1 MLKLRRDYSM
11 NDKEPSQ
18 PDSHLIW
25 DADGS
30 PDSVI
35 ALLYFLQNPN
45 INVDALAVSCGL
57 AHPDIYTANLLRMF
71 ARLGRKVIPVAAGRT
86 TPLKGNNA
94 FPEPWRDAVNRFLG
108 LDLPETDE
116 SAHPLPAADLI
127 VEVLN
132 ASPGPVTVF
141 LSGTHTNLAEVLR
154 LDPNIKNK
162 IASVQ
167 VMGGALYVPGNI
179 EREWPEI
186 HNSVAEWNIWVDPV
200 AASEVFNAG
209 LSMYLTPLD
218 ATNQVVWTSD
228 DADTWEASGTP
239 EGKLAA
245 EILRW
250 YLHNLHD
257 MYPEGV
263 YIWDLL
269 AAVNATHPELCQRE
283 QVHIQVVTGSGD
295 EEGRTVVVRD
305 QPANATAYLT
315 PKVDEIKHLV
325 AQTLGL
331 PRVES
336 IVRTA

>member
-1 MLKLRRDYSM
+1 M
-11 NDKEPSQ
+11 NDKVTPQ

-57 AHPDIYTANLLRMF
+57 AHPDVYTANLLRMF
-71 ARLGRKVIPVAAGRT
+71 ARLGRNVIPVAAGRSI
-86 TPLKGNNA
+86 PLKGNNA
-94 FPEPWRDAVNRFLG
+94 FPQPWRDAVNRFLG
-108 LDLPETDE
+108 IDLPQTDE
-116 SAHPLPAADLI
+116 CAHPLPAADLI

-132 ASPGPVTVF
+132 ASPGPVTLFV
-141 LSGTHTNLAEVLR
+141 SGTHTNLAEVLR
-154 LDPNIKNK
+154 LDPNIKSK

-179 EREWPEI
+179 EPEWPEI

-218 ATNQVVWTSD
+218 ATNQVAWTSD

-257 MYPEGV
+257 IYPEGV

-269 AAVNATHPELCQRE
+269 AAVNATHPDLCQPE
-283 QVHIQVVTGSGD
+283 QVHIQVVTESGD
-295 EEGRTVVVRD
+295 EEGRTVVVRGR
-305 QPANATAYLT
+305 PANATAYLT
-315 PKVDEIKHLV
+315 PNVDEIKHLV

-331 PRVES
+331 PRVAS
-336 IVRTA
+336 